1 MWGYGVMPWFPWM
14 WWMWL
19 FPFSLVIL
27 VVVFVLRG
35 MNDRRDEKQET
46 SAPGVTAREIL
57 DQRYARGELGREEYL
72 RMKDDIG

>member
-1 MWGYGVMPWFPWM
+1 MWGYAVMPWFPWM
-14 WWMWL
+14 WL
-19 FPFSLVIL
+19 FPFFLVIL